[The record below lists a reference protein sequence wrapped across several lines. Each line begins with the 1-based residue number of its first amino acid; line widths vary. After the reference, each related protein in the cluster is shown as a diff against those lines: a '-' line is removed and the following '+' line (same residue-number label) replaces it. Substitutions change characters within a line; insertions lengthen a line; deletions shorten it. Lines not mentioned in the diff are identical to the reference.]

1 MNFLSLIPARGGSKG
16 IPNKNIKFLDGKPLI
31 YYSIEVA
38 KKAKLV
44 NRVVVSTDSKEIS
57 AVAKKYG
64 AEVIDR
70 PAELASDESPTELTM
85 IHAVVELEKSGY
97 KPDYI
102 VLLQPTSPL
111 RYLDDIDNSINKILK
126 DKADSLLSVQFNK
139 HFLWKDVKGRFT
151 PVNYDILDRPR
162 RQKRNL
168 EFLENGSIYI
178 TSFDILMKTKNRLGG
193 RKGYYIMNEESSIE
207 IDSEFDFWLAGMIL
221 KKYKK
226 NKNEKSNKNWK

>member
-44 NRVVVSTDSKEIS
+44 NKVVVSTDRKEIA

-111 RYLDDIDNSINKILK
+111 RYPDDVDNSINKILK

-139 HFLWKDVKGRFT
+139 HFLWKDDKGKFT

-162 RQKRNL
+162 RQDRDL
-168 EFLENGSIYI
+168 EFLENGSIYV
-178 TSFDILMKTKNRLGG
+178 TKYDVLHAHKSRLGG
-193 RKGYYIMNEESSIE
+193 KVGYYVMDEESSIE
-207 IDSEFDFWLAGMIL
+207 IDSEFDFWLAEMVL
-221 KKYKK
+221 KKY
-226 NKNEKSNKNWK
+226 NKQSK